1 MKIFL
6 NLISVRAGGQII
18 RASKFIKK
26 TIKHYPDIEIV
37 VVKLPFVLTE
47 LESSSKLKIIN
58 IDLGQHFI
66 VFKRLLWEN
75 FSMRKLIRI
84 NSCNI
89 FLTFSHYLP
98 LKKIKI
104 PTIVGVSN
112 LAPFSKIALKEE
124 SYYYKFKFWILGKT
138 IISSSFKASLVLA
151 LSKTAKDLLINLG
164 VNRDKILYNPIGV
177 DSFWSSISQN
187 DDLLKTF
194 DSNKKYFLYASHFY
208 KYKNHFR
215 LINAYANLPLEIKNK
230 YNLILIGKPMNLSY
244 FNKIKKTISDLSLKK
259 NILLIPG
266 LKREDLR
273 TFYQNCYLFIFPSL
287 VENCPNILLE
297 AMASGA
303 PISTVNINPMKE
315 YCLDSAI
322 YFDGTSITSI
332 KNSMIKFTEMDDYKN
347 MKKLSLI
354 RSKSFSWDKFVENII
369 HRIYNL

>member
-6 NLISVRAGGQII
+6 NLISVKTGGQII
-18 RASKFIKK
+18 RASKFIEK
-26 TIKHYPDIEIV
+26 IE
-37 VVKLPFVLTE
+37 KD
-47 LESSSKLKIIN
+47 SSKIELVIVKQVSVLSNLKNSSKIKIIN
-58 IDLGQHFI
+58 IDLGTHFS
-66 VFKRLLWEN
+66 VLKRFFWEN
-75 FSMRKLIRI
+75 FLMHKLIRI

-98 LKKIKI
+98 FKKIII

-112 LAPFSKIALKEE
+112 LAPFSKIALSEE
-124 SYYYKFKFWILGKT
+124 NYYYKLKFWILGKT
-138 IISSSFKASLVLA
+138 ILSSVIKADLVLA
-151 LSKTAKDLLINLG
+151 LSLTAKDLMMKLG
-164 VNRDKILYNPIGV
+164 VNENKIFLNPIGV

-194 DSNKKYFLYASHFY
+194 SGNKKYFLYVSHFY
-208 KYKNHFR
+208 RYKNHFR
-215 LINAYANLPLEIKNK
+215 LISAYANLPLGIQNK
-230 YNLILIGKPMNLSY
+230 HNLILIGKPMNLSY
-244 FNKIKKTISDLSLKK
+244 FNKIKKTISDLSLEK

-266 LKREDLR
+266 LPREDLR
-273 TFYQNCYLFIFPSL
+273 MFYQNCSLFIFPSL

-322 YFDGTSITSI
+322 YFDGTRTSSI
-332 KNSMIKFTEMDDYKN
+332 KNSMIKFTEIDDSKK

-354 RSKSFSWDKFVENII
+354 RSKSFSWDTFVDNII
-369 HRIYNL
+369 HRINNL